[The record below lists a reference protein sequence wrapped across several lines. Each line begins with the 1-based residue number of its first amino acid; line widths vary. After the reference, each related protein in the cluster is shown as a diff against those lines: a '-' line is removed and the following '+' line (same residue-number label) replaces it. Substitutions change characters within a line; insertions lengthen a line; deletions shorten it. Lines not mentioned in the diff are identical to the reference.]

1 MLFTSH
7 IYIYIYYY
15 YYFIYIYIYINKMD
29 LSKTKFYDLVEN
41 NSIEDT
47 YNYLLSFFTVKK
59 PLKGG
64 NPVEISLKELNEL
77 SSNDQYKLVTD
88 KLNEALNVKQTELD
102 DLQQS
107 NNSYFD
113 LKTNYQRLLKEG
125 SRGNTTD
132 LEQLRQEKY
141 TIKKA
146 LEAGEQGD
154 TIADLNTQLAQQ
166 GQDYQDALN
175 ILGRQDAALSRLEIK
190 HRELLDQLQAELR
203 GHKKLQQ
210 IHAAE
215 RDALRQE
222 LTTSRREVES
232 LRSQIQAFSQEGQDN
247 TSAITQLEEA
257 LAAERGALQQALEEL
272 IRQEKQLTEFA
283 ERIQAE
289 ASAAVEEA
297 NAARTK
303 DINELHALYEQQLA
317 ALQAENDDLHATHE
331 KQFAALQAE
340 NDDLR
345 ATNEDLE
352 ASRATQAKEFA
363 ALQDEQAEQIAALK
377 AENEALQAENE
388 ALQAA
393 AQQAKQFVAL
403 QEDYDAKAKEL
414 DDLHAAYAA
423 KTKELDELEATH
435 ADQIDE
441 LATAHAEQFTEL
453 QKKYASQVA
462 DLQATYE
469 EELNA
474 LRAAHAKQI
483 AELEAAYASEF
494 ADLQTDDQQL
504 QASRAALRASHTEE
518 LNALRAEYAEQ
529 IATLQTENKQLQDS
543 LAALQAEQE
552 LIQNLELQIARLST
566 ERDMALDE
574 LRNTVEQMS
583 ELDSTYKQKLLVT
596 QQYKKTIE
604 QLNDITTKY
613 EALIKDMMSS
623 ITKLERKPSGNSDIG
638 ILNQIKDIFVSAQ
651 RESGQ
656 TQDEIIQNG
665 VEAFLDYVDE
675 IATP

>member
-132 LEQLRQEKY
+132 LEQLRQEN
-141 TIKKA
+141 ILLRKA

-303 DINELHALYEQQLA
+303 DINELHALYEKQL
-317 ALQAENDDLHATHE
+317 
-331 KQFAALQAE
+331 AALQAE

>member
-132 LEQLRQEKY
+132 LEQLRQEN
-141 TIKKA
+141 ILLRKA

-303 DINELHALYEQQLA
+303 DINELHALYEKQL
-317 ALQAENDDLHATHE
+317 
-331 KQFAALQAE
+331 AALQAE

-453 QKKYASQVA
+453 QKNMQVK
-462 DLQATYE
+462 L
-469 EELNA
+469 
-474 LRAAHAKQI
+474 
-483 AELEAAYASEF
+483 
-494 ADLQTDDQQL
+494 
-504 QASRAALRASHTEE
+504 
-518 LNALRAEYAEQ
+518 
-529 IATLQTENKQLQDS
+529 
-543 LAALQAEQE
+543 
-552 LIQNLELQIARLST
+552 LI
-566 ERDMALDE
+566 
-574 LRNTVEQMS
+574 
-583 ELDSTYKQKLLVT
+583 YKQHM
-596 QQYKKTIE
+596 KKN
-604 QLNDITTKY
+604 LM
-613 EALIKDMMSS
+613 L
-623 ITKLERKPSGNSDIG
+623 
-638 ILNQIKDIFVSAQ
+638 
-651 RESGQ
+651 
-656 TQDEIIQNG
+656 
-665 VEAFLDYVDE
+665 
-675 IATP
+675 

>member
-1 MLFTSH
+1 
-7 IYIYIYYY
+7 
-15 YYFIYIYIYINKMD
+15 MD

-132 LEQLRQEKY
+132 LEQLRQEN
-141 TIKKA
+141 ILLRKA

-272 IRQEKQLTEFA
+272 IRQEKQLTEFV

-303 DINELHALYEQQLA
+303 DINELHTLYEQQLA

-377 AENEALQAENE
+377 AENEALQAEHE

-665 VEAFLDYVDE
+665 VEVFLDYVDE